1 MVEDSGLTEE
11 SSCLEEVK
19 EDEKLFR
26 YIYIPQ
32 L

>member
-1 MVEDSGLTEE
+1 MVVDSGPTEE
-11 SSCLEEVK
+11 LSCLKEVK